1 MTTLSFTHE
10 QLRILQTIVSHA
22 LTNKTEA
29 EEELD
34 ISLDGIDAIEFMLY
48 AGEQTNL
55 NLELFI

>member
-10 QLRILQTIVSHA
+10 QLKILQSIVSHA
-22 LTNKTEA
+22 LINKTEA

-34 ISLDGIDAIEFMLY
+34 ISLDGIDIIESMLY

-55 NLELFI
+55 ELLT